1 MSIPTIRTH
10 TRVTLDGRSKGMEH
24 AFYTLQD
31 FFTFSK
37 GVVYILVIFS
47 LIALAG
53 FWNFL
58 TERDED

>member
-1 MSIPTIRTH
+1 
-10 TRVTLDGRSKGMEH
+10 MENI
-24 AFYTLQD
+24 FYTLQD
-31 FFTFSK
+31 FFTHTK
-37 GVVYILVIFS
+37 AIVYILIIMS